1 MLDCGCLRAR
11 RKILAPEPLRVIVT
25 LGRKS
30 KSPGRSSGRKH
41 GADPVRANFGQR
53 PGQVG
58 FSDFQ
63 IIRADG
69 SDVRETVSQGASHPA
84 VKRTL

>member
-1 MLDCGCLRAR
+1 
-11 RKILAPEPLRVIVT
+11 LRVIVT

-30 KSPGRSSGRKH
+30 EH
-41 GADPVRANFGQR
+41 QVVVAAENTGADTVRANFGQR

-69 SDVRETVSQGASHPA
+69 SDVRETVSQSASHPA

>member
-1 MLDCGCLRAR
+1 MLPGEAIVFREALRDT
-11 RKILAPEPLRVIVT
+11 V
-25 LGRKS
+25 S
-30 KSPGRSSGRKH
+30 
-41 GADPVRANFGQR
+41 ANFGKR

-69 SDVRETVSQGASHPA
+69 SDVREIVSQGASHPA

>member
-1 MLDCGCLRAR
+1 
-11 RKILAPEPLRVIVT
+11 
-25 LGRKS
+25 
-30 KSPGRSSGRKH
+30 
-41 GADPVRANFGQR
+41 VRANFGQR